1 MSMTE
6 SPQAAPVHE
15 LLLASRDRILATK
28 PLVDALP
35 PGSDPNLQ
43 RVLAG
48 HYDYLVGNG
57 VMTAEGYQAMWS
69 RCTESGDFSEL
80 ALAMSHAIMAR
91 QKQYL
96 ADNPNL
102 HQSGDEVNPG
112 IKDINAGIF
121 SQQNRQA
128 AIRAFIATPGNKVA
142 ITHIGSPPPR
152 EAPDWIL
159 YVQQQNMTMSE
170 VYAALEE

>member
-1 MSMTE
+1 MTE

-57 VMTAEGYQAMWS
+57 VMTAEEYQAMWS

-80 ALAMSHAIMAR
+80 ALAMSNAITVR

-96 ADNPNL
+96 ADNPDL
-102 HQSGDEVNPG
+102 PQDGDDLNPG
-112 IKDINAGIF
+112 VKQINGGIF
-121 SQQNRQA
+121 FQQNRQA
-128 AIRAFIATPGNKVA
+128 AIRAFIATPGSKVA
-142 ITHIGSPPPR
+142 ITHIGSPPLR

-159 YVQQQNMTMSE
+159 HVQQQNMPMSE